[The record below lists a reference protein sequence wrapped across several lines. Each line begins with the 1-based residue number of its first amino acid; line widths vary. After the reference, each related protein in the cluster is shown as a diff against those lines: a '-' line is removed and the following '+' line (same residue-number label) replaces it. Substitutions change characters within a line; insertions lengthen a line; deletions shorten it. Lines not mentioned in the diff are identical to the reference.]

1 MDIGR
6 EIEQLGLDLEYGKDT
21 TLLFKAMLNIIE
33 EQQCAIQA
41 LENKVEY
48 LTYNVVYN
56 DHDNND

>member
-6 EIEQLGLDLEYGKDT
+6 EIEQLGLDLEDGKGT
-21 TLLFKAMLNIIE
+21 ALIFKAMLNIIE
-33 EQQCAIQA
+33 EQQTMIKA
-41 LENKVEY
+41 LEDKVEY